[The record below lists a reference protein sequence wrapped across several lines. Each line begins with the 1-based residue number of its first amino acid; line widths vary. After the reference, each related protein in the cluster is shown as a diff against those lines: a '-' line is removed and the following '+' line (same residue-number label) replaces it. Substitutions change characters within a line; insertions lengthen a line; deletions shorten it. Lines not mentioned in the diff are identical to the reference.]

1 MAAET
6 LYGIHPVLEALQ
18 GGQRYIWKVL
28 VSTHRQGAEIQRILA
43 LAAREGIPI
52 ETVERAHLNRMLG
65 HDIHQGIAA
74 LVQPLGYQSF
84 AQVEQRLATT
94 PGPQTVLVLDGVTDT
109 GNFAAL
115 IRSAVAFGV
124 ETILLP
130 RHNSVPLTSA
140 VAKRS
145 AGAIEQVTL
154 VQAVNLVRA
163 LKTLKQNG
171 FWIYGADAHAAMS
184 VAHVQ
189 WPERLALVLGAE
201 GRGIR
206 RLVREGC
213 DVLVRIPMRPGV
225 NSLNVAVA
233 GAIIL
238 AYNWERRAV
247 ISPSTPGV

>member
-1 MAAET
+1 MAAEA
-6 LYGIHPVLEALQ
+6 LYGVHPVLEALQ
-18 GGQRYIWKVL
+18 GGQRRIWKVL

-43 LAAREGIPI
+43 LAARGGIPI
-52 ETVERAHLNRMLG
+52 ETVERAYLNRMLG

-94 PGPQTVLVLDGVTDT
+94 PGPQTVLVLDGVTDV

-124 ETILLP
+124 DTILLP
-130 RHNSVPLTSA
+130 RHHSVPLTPA

-145 AGAIEQVTL
+145 AGAIERVTL

-163 LKTLKQNG
+163 LEALKQKG
-171 FWIYGADAHAAMS
+171 FWIYGADAHADLP

-206 RLVREGC
+206 RLVRGGC
-213 DVLVRIPMRPGV
+213 DVLVRIPMRPGM

-238 AYNWERRAV
+238 AYNWDQRSAGQQ
-247 ISPSTPGV
+247 STPRV